1 MRGRD
6 SGRRSGGGRGGSN
19 AGWAR
24 DLGLV
29 IALVAITNLVL
40 FGVDAPEAVVWL
52 LGVPFLLL
60 LPGYAVISAMFP
72 EDSGR
77 IQRTEAAQPW
87 HEPDY
92 LVRIGLSL
100 VTSAVVLSVV
110 GVALSLASAISR
122 GPVVVAVSSVT
133 IVAVAVAAVRRLQV
147 DPAERAMPFGDDS
160 RVWGRLSSGSSV
172 QTGAAVAALL
182 VLAAMLAVTGAAP
195 SEGEAYTEFYVLSE
209 GEDGNLTAA
218 EFPQEFTSGEGET
231 LYVGLEN
238 REHEPTS
245 YEVVMLAQAVDDDGS
260 VVIQQQV
267 DRFDARLAHGENET
281 FERNVA
287 PTLVGEEVRLQILL
301 YKGEAPDNPSA
312 DTADQSLQI
321 WIDVVEG

>member
-6 SGRRSGGGRGGSN
+6 SGRRSGGRGGSN

-29 IALVAITNLVL
+29 VALVAMTNLVL
-40 FGVDAPEAVVWL
+40 FGVDAPEPVVWL
-52 LGVPFLLL
+52 LGIPFLLL
-60 LPGYAVISAMFP
+60 LPGYAVVSAMFP

-87 HEPDY
+87 HEPDH
-92 LVRIGLSL
+92 LVRFGLSL
-100 VTSAVVLSVV
+100 VTSAVVLSVI
-110 GVALSLASAISR
+110 GVALSMASAISR
-122 GPVVVAVSSVT
+122 APVVVAVSSVT

-160 RVWGRLSSGSSV
+160 RVWSRFTSGSGV

-182 VLAAMLAVTGAAP
+182 VLVAMLAVTGAVP
-195 SEGEAYTEFYVLSE
+195 SNGESYTEFYVLSE
-209 GEDGNLTAA
+209 NENGTLTAE
-218 EFPQEFTSGEGET
+218 EFPQEFTAGEGET

-238 REHEPTS
+238 QEHEPTS

-260 VVIQQQV
+260 VIIQQQV
-267 DRFDARLAHGENET
+267 DRFDTRLAHGQNET
-281 FERNVA
+281 VEREVA

-312 DTADQSLQI
+312 STADQKLQI
-321 WIDVVEG
+321 WIDIVDG